1 MQHSKNTVYLFIF
14 FLFFTTL
21 SLSTIAG
28 ATQSSNMRDF
38 EEENEEVKF
47 RHKNGKI
54 CPDKSKIIIRIL
66 FHLKK
71 SDETLYNE
79 YRTICRDKLNEPLK
93 TDEETA
99 GEKRMDSFLVFV
111 EKNSSEIEQQELKS
125 ELKNILD
132 NGCLEPLN
140 DEEKRFQKELVDS
153 ELKKNIE
160 TEVIKGSRIQIV
172 AHGIWN
178 RIRQYFCCMY

>member
-1 MQHSKNTVYLFIF
+1 
-14 FLFFTTL
+14 
-21 SLSTIAG
+21 
-28 ATQSSNMRDF
+28 MREF
-38 EEENEEVKF
+38 EEDKEDKF
-47 RHKNGKI
+47 THKNGRI
-54 CPDKSKIIIRIL
+54 CQDKSKIIIRIL

-71 SDETLYNE
+71 ANETLYNE

-93 TDEETA
+93 TDEETTL
-99 GEKRMDSFLVFV
+99 EKAMDWFLVFV

-132 NGCLEPLN
+132 SGCLEPLN

-153 ELKKNIE
+153 EVKKRIE
-160 TEVIKGSRIQIV
+160 SEVVKGSKIKIIT
-172 AHGIWN
+172 HGIWN